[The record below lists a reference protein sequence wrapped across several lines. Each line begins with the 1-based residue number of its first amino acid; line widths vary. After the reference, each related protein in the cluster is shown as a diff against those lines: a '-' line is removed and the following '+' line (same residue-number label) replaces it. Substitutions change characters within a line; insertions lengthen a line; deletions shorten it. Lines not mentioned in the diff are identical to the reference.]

1 MLRAFREHD
10 LRDAGVVSEGV
21 FLHLVR
27 HFSGNVPAVDT
38 LLTQFQGPSV
48 VQSGGNVVRTV
59 NYKGFVHH
67 LDKLLLDGA
76 SPPPRP
82 EPAKS
87 VAVAVHPPLP
97 AAASALPTAS
107 YSDFLQSSHSS
118 PPPRRPS
125 PQRPYADVTANMI
138 MLHRQRS
145 SPQRSRPEAAAA
157 PTPPQPPAQTPAATH
172 TQHSAYEHVS
182 EGGHGLRS
190 DMWAYSTP
198 GMSSAARGSSVP
210 VERPD
215 LHINVNASASANTS
229 RAAQGVN
236 RGSWETD
243 AAFAPVSSAT
253 SRRQPLLEPEDE
265 RPHVVGQHQQDGG
278 PPSPALLNTVS
289 KKVEMQRFR
298 DDDVL
303 LETTPVAPQRAA
315 QHDVSVEVDEVVFTP
330 DDLKTLR
337 ATFASIDRYGDVCG
351 VSASSAHAY
360 SSGSCVV
367 TYKNLVAYLKKNR
380 IAINGVKCGQL
391 LARVDSGCT
400 GYLDFEQFCS
410 FIRLVT
416 ELNRENLRNQGT
428 DILHQSAASEM
439 DNASFEEAE
448 AQCAK
453 AGGSTAQTQD
463 TKLLG
468 ELSQQA
474 GLILQLCSKQ
484 DAARNGTVPFSVL
497 GSLLGTKCMPPF
509 SVTRE
514 DVAAIISDENSRQA
528 LLHSKDPIVD
538 YIDLVSSVMRWE
550 SADKMLRQQQHQRS
564 YANPPHQQQQKEQPQ
579 PQPQQQQQQR
589 QQHQQQHQQQR
600 SPVSLPHALEKQPGQ
615 KSGTS
620 TPRRSSSRVAHER
633 HPSTPGTSS
642 ILAKDAERKH
652 IATRRTRNRT
662 VHAAMVKLLGKWGA
676 SSAVT
681 RAVVS
686 AAVKQQQ
693 QHSSQVPAGYM
704 KSQDFSKVIA
714 ALYKAKGVEPIR
726 SIVSGALE
734 IGKLPFSRE
743 ALPCETEFEVAARR
757 AAASVPTPHSK
768 SYALVD
774 YRFFLAETD
783 LYNAGV
789 AVEAEASVEQA
800 RSLSGQE
807 GHAHR
812 SRSKSRVRSASRGQ
826 TPTARASP
834 RSGQHIV
841 VAMP

>member
-1 MLRAFREHD
+1 MHPNLDAMLRAFREHD

-87 VAVAVHPPLP
+87 VAVHPPLP
-97 AAASALPTAS
+97 AAASALPTTS
-107 YSDFLQSSHSS
+107 YSEFLQSSHSS

-125 PQRPYADVTANMI
+125 PQRPYADVTSNMI

-145 SPQRSRPEAAAA
+145 SPQRSRPEATAA
-157 PTPPQPPAQTPAATH
+157 PTPPQPPAQTPATQ

-198 GMSSAARGSSVP
+198 GMSSAARGTSVP

-215 LHINVNASASANTS
+215 VHPNVNVNASASVSASANTS
-229 RAAQGVN
+229 RVAQGVN

-298 DDDVL
+298 DDDVMV
-303 LETTPVAPQRAA
+303 ETTPVAPQRAV

-330 DDLKTLR
+330 EDLKTLR
-337 ATFASIDRYGDVCG
+337 STFASID
-351 VSASSAHAY
+351 
-360 SSGSCVV
+360 SSGSGMV

-380 IAINGVKCGQL
+380 IAIDAVKCGQL

-416 ELNRENLRNQGT
+416 ELNREKLRDQGT
-428 DILHQSAASEM
+428 DILHQTAGSEM
-439 DNASFEEAE
+439 DNASFEAVE
-448 AQCAK
+448 AQCAN
-453 AGGSTAQTQD
+453 AESSAAPTQN

-497 GSLLGTKCMPPF
+497 GSLLGTKCLPPF

-514 DVAAIISDENSRQA
+514 DVAAIISDENSKQV

-550 SADKMLRQQQHQRS
+550 SADKILRQQQHQQS
-564 YANPPHQQQQKEQPQ
+564 YANPLHQQQNEQPQ
-579 PQPQQQQQQR
+579 LQQQQQQQH
-589 QQHQQQHQQQR
+589 QQQQRQQQHQQQR
-600 SPVSLPHALEKQPGQ
+600 PSPVSLPHAPEKQPAQ
-615 KSGTS
+615 RSGTS

-642 ILAKDAERKH
+642 ILAKDADRKH
-652 IATRRTRNRT
+652 IATRRMRNRT

-686 AAVKQQQ
+686 VAAKQQQ

-757 AAASVPTPHSK
+757 AAASVQTPHSK

-789 AVEAEASVEQA
+789 AEEAEAAVEQA
-800 RSLSGQE
+800 RSLSVQE

-826 TPTARASP
+826 TPTSRASQ